1 MGQVMANMCCCTTIS
16 TGELGMVETFGK
28 HTRVLSPGLSLIGC
42 CIGESVA
49 GRVSMRVQQLD
60 VVCETKTADNVFV
73 NVVVSVQYQVVRESV
88 YEAFYR
94 LTNPQEQ
101 IRAYVF
107 DVVRASVPK
116 IALDDVFETKD
127 DIAVDVKA
135 ELSKSMGEFGY
146 EIIQTLI
153 TDIQPAAN
161 VKKAMNE
168 INAAQRLRV
177 AASDKAEAEKIL
189 VVKAAEADAESKYLS
204 GVGIARQRKAI
215 VEGLRDSVMTFA
227 ENVEG
232 TSARDVMDL
241 VLVTQYFD
249 TLKDIGASSR
259 SNTVFVPHSPGAVAN
274 VSREI
279 RQGFMEASAAH
290 TAS

>member
-1 MGQVMANMCCCTTIS
+1 
-16 TGELGMVETFGK
+16 MVQKFGR
-28 HTRVLSPGLSLIGC
+28 HVRVITPGLNLINC
-42 CIGESVA
+42 CAGEATA
-49 GRVSMRVQQLD
+49 GLVSMRVQQLKVD
-60 VVCETKTADNVFV
+60 CETKTKDNVFV
-73 NVVVSVQYQVVRESV
+73 NVVVSVQYQVIPEKV

-94 LTNPQEQ
+94 LTNPQQ
-101 IRAYVF
+101 QVRAYVF

-127 DIAVDVKA
+127 DIAIAVKQ
-135 ELSKSMGEFGY
+135 ELSKSMSEFGY
-146 EIIQTLI
+146 QIIQTLI
-153 TDIQPAAN
+153 TDIQPAKN
-161 VKKAMNE
+161 VKTAMNE

-232 TSARDVMDL
+232 TSAKDVMDL
-241 VLVTQYFD
+241 VLITQYFD

-259 SNTVFVPHSPGAVAN
+259 SSTVFIPHQPGAVGGVAN
-274 VSREI
+274 EI
-279 RQGFMEASAAH
+279 RQGFLEGKAGKTSK
-290 TAS
+290 

>member
-1 MGQVMANMCCCTTIS
+1 
-16 TGELGMVETFGK
+16 MVETFGK
-28 HTRVLSPGLSLIGC
+28 HSRVLNPGLACLAC
-42 CIGESVA
+42 CIGETLV
-49 GRVSMRVQQLD
+49 GRVSLRVQQLD
-60 VVCETKTADNVFV
+60 VDCETKTADNVFV
-73 NVVVSVQYQVVRESV
+73 NVVVSVQYQVIRDSA
-88 YEAFYR
+88 YDAFYR
-94 LTNPQEQ
+94 LTNPKEQ

-135 ELSKSMGEFGY
+135 ELAKSMGEFGY
-146 EIIQTLI
+146 QIIQTLI

-232 TSARDVMDL
+232 TSAQDVMDL

-259 SNTVFVPHSPGAVAN
+259 SSTVFVPHSPGAVAS
-274 VSREI
+274 VASEV
-279 RQGFMEASAAH
+279 RQGFLEASA
-290 TAS
+290 